1 MWPKAISM
9 IAAGD
14 LPIDD
19 IISHTF
25 PLKDFK
31 KGIDQVI
38 STFVLDYIDIN
49 GRKESAC
56 HILVEAT
63 KNRNKILL

>member
-31 KGIDQVI
+31 KGIDQVNKTLTFI
-38 STFVLDYIDIN
+38 SSNVNLFGYRGTVTSPKKTN
-49 GRKESAC
+49 
-56 HILVEAT
+56 
-63 KNRNKILL
+63 NKPT

>member
-31 KGIDQVI
+31 KGIDQVNKTL
-38 STFVLDYIDIN
+38 TFNHQRIWTYLDKGKLFGGTVTSPNII
-49 GRKESAC
+49 
-56 HILVEAT
+56 
-63 KNRNKILL
+63 

>member
-1 MWPKAISM
+1 MSGDTKELTIKGGHLGPHMWPKAIAM

-14 LPIDD
+14 LPMDD

-31 KGIDQVI
+31 KGIDQVL
-38 STFVLDYIDIN
+38 S
-49 GRKESAC
+49 GQES
-56 HILVEAT
+56 IKVM
-63 KNRNKILL
+63 LLPEH